1 MRKIVGDEHLLIKCC
16 TMYYEQYLTQE
27 QISKI
32 LGISRPTVS
41 RLLKE
46 SREKKIIKVE
56 IQNSYKR
63 QYEIEQLEQELE
75 QKFGLME
82 VIITNDGSDENDLKA
97 GLGKATAKY
106 LERILKDSD
115 VVGVS
120 MGSTLKEIA
129 PYVSSGMKIDATF
142 VPLIGGVGQIGIEIH
157 PNQIVLDLA
166 RAFSGRYKL
175 LHAPAVISD
184 LTIKKNMEMEK
195 SLSEVMEYVH
205 RTTVAVVGIGAP
217 TEKST
222 MLATGYFDEEKG
234 KKIRDLHLVGD
245 ICLQLYD
252 INGNYSLF
260 SENKKV
266 FGMELEDLKKI
277 RRVVGVAGGTHKVDA
292 IIGAIQGKYINVLV
306 TNYSNAKKINEFV

>member
-1 MRKIVGDEHLLIKCC
+1 
-16 TMYYEQYLTQE
+16 
-27 QISKI
+27 
-32 LGISRPTVS
+32 
-41 RLLKE
+41 
-46 SREKKIIKVE
+46 
-56 IQNSYKR
+56 
-63 QYEIEQLEQELE
+63 
-75 QKFGLME
+75 
-82 VIITNDGSDENDLKA
+82 
-97 GLGKATAKY
+97 
-106 LERILKDSD
+106 
-115 VVGVS
+115 
-120 MGSTLKEIA
+120 
-129 PYVSSGMKIDATF
+129 MKIDATF

-260 SENKKV
+260 SENKTV
-266 FGMELEDLKKI
+266 FGMELEDLQKI